1 MPFKLRFYYDLC
13 NMVFILG
20 VRWVYVFYHVY
31 PSRCSYLWWDLCIK
45 SPPVALEI
53 PGFNPKKEKH
63 HLCMGHIVV
72 HCQVTSNNES
82 VFQRSLLWVFLW
94 YSDYGNERRRWVF
107 HWALGQFVGKE
118 ANYDCAAS
126 VFTLVI
132 GIRWRPHT
140 NTRGDWLITNDNI
153 YSWQYIRSGKIY
165 EDIPITNHKL

>member
-1 MPFKLRFYYDLC
+1 MGLC
-13 NMVFILG
+13 
-20 VRWVYVFYHVY
+20 YHVY
-31 PSRCSYLWWDLCIK
+31 PSRCSYLWRDLCTK

-118 ANYDCAAS
+118 TNYYFAAS
-126 VFTLVI
+126 VFSLVI

-140 NTRGDWLITNDNI
+140 NTLGHLLTTNDNI
-153 YSWQYIRSGKIY
+153 VDNISEAGRYTNDNIVDKCWQYVRSGTIY
-165 EDIPITNHKL
+165 Q